1 MSGYQE
7 YIKFEDLVS
16 PSYPGVD
23 VDIDYARTTKNN
35 GILFDYI
42 KSCNKPNVVWGS
54 EKPIVEKCL
63 PNHLQMEGESCN
75 QIWNNS
81 TKRKSIT
88 IVDYKYPK

>member
-7 YIKFEDLVS
+7 YIKFEDLIS
-16 PSYPGVD
+16 PQYPDVN
-23 VDIDYARTTKNN
+23 VDIDYARTTKND

-42 KSCNKPNVVWGS
+42 KSCNNTNVVWGT

>member
-16 PSYPGVD
+16 PQYPGVN
-23 VDIDYARTTKNN
+23 VDIDYARTTKND
-35 GILFDYI
+35 GPLFDYI
-42 KSCNKPNVVWGS
+42 KSCSKPNVVWGS
-54 EKPIVEKCL
+54 EKPVVEKCL

>member
-1 MSGYQE
+1 MSGYQK
-7 YIKFEDLVS
+7 YIKFEDLIS
-16 PSYPGVD
+16 PSYPGIN
-23 VDIDYARTTKNN
+23 VDIDYARTTKND

-42 KSCNKPNVVWGS
+42 KNCSKPNVVWGS
-54 EKPIVEKCL
+54 EKPIVERCL

>member
-1 MSGYQE
+1 MSAYQE

-16 PSYPGVD
+16 HNYPGVN
-23 VDIDYARTTKNN
+23 VDIDYARTTKND

-42 KSCNKPNVVWGS
+42 KSCNNPNVVWGS

-63 PNHLQMEGESCN
+63 PNHLHMEGESCN

>member
-7 YIKFEDLVS
+7 YIKFEDLIS
-16 PSYPGVD
+16 PSYPGVN
-23 VDIDYARTTKNN
+23 VDIDYARTTKNE
-35 GILFDYI
+35 GPLDYI
-42 KSCNKPNVVWGS
+42 KSCSKPNVVWGS

-63 PNHLQMEGESCN
+63 PNHLQIEGESCN

>member
-16 PSYPGVD
+16 PQYPGVN
-23 VDIDYARTTKNN
+23 VDIDYARTTKND

-42 KSCNKPNVVWGS
+42 KSCNKTNVVWGT

-63 PNHLQMEGESCN
+63 PNHLHMEGESCN

>member
-16 PSYPGVD
+16 PSYPGVN
-23 VDIDYARTTKNN
+23 VDIDYARTTKNE

-63 PNHLQMEGESCN
+63 PNHLHMEGESCN

>member
-16 PSYPGVD
+16 PSYPGVN
-23 VDIDYARTTKNN
+23 VDIDYARTTKNE

-42 KSCNKPNVVWGS
+42 KSCSKSNVVWGS

>member
-1 MSGYQE
+1 MSAYQN
-7 YIKFEDLVS
+7 YISFEDLIS
-16 PSYPGVD
+16 PSYPGVN
-23 VDIDYARTTKNN
+23 VDIDYARTTKNE

>member
-16 PSYPGVD
+16 PQYPGVN
-23 VDIDYARTTKNN
+23 VDIDYARTTKND
-35 GILFDYI
+35 GILFDYT
-42 KSCNKPNVVWGS
+42 KSCSKSNVVWGS